1 MDFPGVEKQSKHST
15 VFLRMTPVISSV
27 HVPSNYRLRMASIL
41 LVFQLIE
48 FVLPAIEPY

>member
-1 MDFPGVEKQSKHST
+1 
-15 VFLRMTPVISSV
+15 MTPVISSL
-27 HVPSNYRLRMASIL
+27 HIPSNYLLRMALLL